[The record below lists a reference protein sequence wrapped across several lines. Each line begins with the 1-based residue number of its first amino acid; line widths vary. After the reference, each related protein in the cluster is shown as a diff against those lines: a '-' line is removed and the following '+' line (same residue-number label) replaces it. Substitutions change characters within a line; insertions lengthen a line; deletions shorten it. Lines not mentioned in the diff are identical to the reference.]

1 MSVVQLD
8 HNSPEEDAAKRIFVA
23 TEHSKLKFLEMKED
37 YTSDQIKDGEE
48 EEKPICRICHCSS
61 DDLESG
67 SQAETKK
74 KFNRNRQS
82 NSDLSKLD
90 IDDPFFLITPC
101 FCTGTLQFV
110 HHKCLQ
116 HWIRSSNHKYCEL
129 CKYNFKLK
137 IKNKPLYQVRPPLL
151 SVDSQSFF
159 K

>member
-1 MSVVQLD
+1 MGENELPVVPLD
-8 HNSPEEDAAKRIFVA
+8 HNSPGEDATKGLFEA
-23 TEHSKLKFLEMKED
+23 TEHRKLTSFKMKD
-37 YTSDQIKDGEE
+37 DSTNDHIKDGEEE

-67 SQAETKK
+67 SQAETKE
-74 KFNRNRQS
+74 KFNHHRQS

-90 IDDPFFLITPC
+90 LDDPFFLITPC

-137 IKNKPLYQVRPPLL
+137 IKNKPLYQVRPLL
-151 SVDSQSFF
+151 VG
-159 K
+159 